1 MPVTRPNKGHYTEAE
16 TAQMLGITVE
26 ELRSLVRKH
35 ILLNEEDAAN
45 LPITAFQPSDLL
57 LLRLLVRGQVATA
70 AA

>member
-35 ILLNEEDAAN
+35 ILLNEEDAVN

-57 LLRLLVRGQVATA
+57 LLRLLVRGQVATVA
-70 AA
+70 A